1 MSTHDLSE
9 VRAILFDV
17 FGSVVD
23 WRTSLIND
31 LTTWSATR
39 GFTATWAALVA
50 DWRKLHSA
58 TTVDYLDLAVDTPNH
73 FSADDN
79 TAE

>member
-31 LTTWSATR
+31 LTAWSATR
-39 GFTATWAALVA
+39 GFTCPIT
-50 DWRKLHSA
+50 SCS
-58 TTVDYLDLAVDTPNH
+58 LAVRAAWY
-73 FSADDN
+73 SASSASSDMPA
-79 TAE
+79 TCCSRTKLAPSP